1 MQNNHSF
8 EEAFEQ
14 FLSSRKS
21 VGAKFLTEPAPSLED
36 YRAAI
41 KAALAVPDHMRLH
54 PCRVVVINNR
64 QRLADLFAQGL
75 LETGGSEEE
84 VDKAK
89 SKALKAP
96 AMLALVVS
104 IDPNNPR
111 VPEYEQWMTAGG
123 FLTVFLNVLEARG
136 FSGKI
141 VSGSN
146 TRYPLV
152 VSELCNPGE
161 KVAAWIMLGTE
172 VKDVQFDIKRPS
184 ADDYLSEWS

>member
-1 MQNNHSF
+1 MSNNLSF
-8 EEAFEQ
+8 EEAFEH

-21 VGAKFLTEPAPSLED
+21 VGAKFLTEPAPNLDD

-41 KAALAVPDHMRLH
+41 KTALAVPDHMRLH

-84 VDKAK
+84 VDKVK

-96 AMLALVVS
+96 AMLALIVS
-104 IDPNNPR
+104 VDPNNPR

-136 FSGKI
+136 YAGKI

-146 TRYPLV
+146 TRYPSV
-152 VSELCNPGE
+152 VNELCNPNE
-161 KVAAWIMLGTE
+161 KIAAWVMIGTAKE
-172 VKDVQFDIKRPS
+172 DAQFDIKRPS
-184 ADDYLSEWS
+184 ADDYLSEW